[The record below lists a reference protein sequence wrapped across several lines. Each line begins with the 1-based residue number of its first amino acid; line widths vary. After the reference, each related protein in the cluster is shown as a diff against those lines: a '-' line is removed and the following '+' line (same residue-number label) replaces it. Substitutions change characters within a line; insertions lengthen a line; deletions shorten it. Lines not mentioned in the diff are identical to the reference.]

1 MRVNLRMALLN
12 PKMFNLYVKEWHGRR
27 VCEGYKSGVAALVA
41 GGIVVLMLNDAEFA
55 ASMAPLVKW
64 GMIAV
69 PAGFSI
75 YGIMAIFFP
84 SALFWLTH
92 QHEDVKRALAD
103 KRHQ

>member
-1 MRVNLRMALLN
+1 
-12 PKMFNLYVKEWHGRR
+12 
-27 VCEGYKSGVAALVA
+27 
-41 GGIVVLMLNDAEFA
+41 LNDAEFA

-75 YGIMAIFFP
+75 YSIMAIFFP

-92 QHEDVKRALAD
+92 QHEHVKRALAD